1 MPVDFDIIREAL
13 PVLMKGLQ
21 MTVLV
26 SVIGI
31 PAGILAGGLFAYM
44 GESRNRPAR
53 LLAKFYVELVRSIP
67 FLIVIYLSYFGLP
80 KLGLRLSAFH
90 VALAA
95 TAFYTGGYF
104 CEVMRAAL
112 HSVPRGQVQASRSLG
127 MSAWT
132 TQFHIVLPQLLSFLI
147 PPTTSLV
154 IMMFKDTAIFSVV
167 TLPELTYQS
176 NLLTSESFA
185 YVEIL
190 GTAAVIYWL
199 CSLVLDTA
207 GQLLERRVTRWMRG

>member
-1 MPVDFDIIREAL
+1 MPIDLDIIREAL
-13 PVLMKGLQ
+13 PVLAKGLQ
-21 MTVLV
+21 MTLLV
-26 SVIGI
+26 SAIGI
-31 PAGILAGGLFAYM
+31 PAGILAGALFAYL
-44 GESRNRPAR
+44 GEGRNRLLR
-53 LLAKFYVELVRSIP
+53 LAAKTYVELVRNIP

-80 KLGLRLSAFH
+80 KLGLRLSAFQ

-112 HSVPRGQVQASRSLG
+112 HSVPKGQIQASRSLG
-127 MSAWT
+127 MSPWT
-132 TQFHIVLPQLLSFLI
+132 TQIHIVLPQLLPFLI

-167 TLPELTYQS
+167 ALSELTYQS

-190 GTAAVIYWL
+190 GTAALIYWL
-199 CSLVLDTA
+199 CSLVLDSA
-207 GQLLERRVTRWMRG
+207 GQLLERRATRWVR